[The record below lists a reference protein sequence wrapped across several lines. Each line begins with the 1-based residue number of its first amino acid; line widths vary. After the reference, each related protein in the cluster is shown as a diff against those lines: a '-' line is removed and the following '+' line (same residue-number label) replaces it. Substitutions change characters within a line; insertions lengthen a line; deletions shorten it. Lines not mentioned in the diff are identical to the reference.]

1 MASVEV
7 GYASCLR
14 PAIRVAMS
22 LAPLRDVRT
31 FLRRERFAHGDSG
44 SASVVMRW
52 LAFGLAFFLSASIVE
67 ASPTLIKIDPTRT
80 YLRVNPNDPAG
91 CRCSGH

>member
-1 MASVEV
+1 
-7 GYASCLR
+7 
-14 PAIRVAMS
+14 
-22 LAPLRDVRT
+22 
-31 FLRRERFAHGDSG
+31 
-44 SASVVMRW
+44 MRW